1 MSSHRNSYCWYQE
14 HVHSKHLRNNNFFY
28 NKRNTNN
35 QNIVYYLVPDEP
47 QKAPAGRSSPS
58 HPRPT
63 PSPSLVEDNLVTR
76 HLTNDRPKPKPKA
89 LCTTLL
95 DKDSYVPVY
104 AQDSVLLIGSDKQK
118 SVTTVALNESF
129 SSTSTTSTLNKS
141 NCSNIGG
148 SKTASDFPDGS
159 HFGDD
164 KQSTA
169 IQLDE
174 AICQVVL
181 LECSVDDDC
190 GQREESVD
198 AVKQAVIE
206 VVEDDS
212 ANSDNYNDDD
222 DDDKTFE
229 YTDDD
234 LEEALQS
241 EPEFHDDDPKTPTNQ
256 ADASFGDCNEG
267 HYMPMTPRKSI
278 LSLSESNIFVST
290 MEQPHESP
298 YVEMTTI
305 GLSTSVL
312 ADDYKSTYELITF
325 NTNHKRTE
333 SEPVY
338 MELSQF
344 KHAPPTITVSVNK
357 TIEKVINNGK
367 STIKKS
373 SLKKCNIDAKKRQ
386 KKLNNLPDILKPSQG
401 AVVLNSDSSDADD
414 ESSKDVDSMAH
425 RSRSR
430 FSLSDTFRPASYYL
444 GATRPLAECP
454 DSSDSEIVSPP
465 PIPSSPP
472 PIEELKTEEIFSS
485 ENYDTVK
492 RRSVDKSILNL
503 SYDQIPKIH
512 SSSSSLNSI
521 KKEGLKTS
529 RLSLPD
535 HFAKQQLKPHK
546 KTDDNEQDYG
556 FLSPYRA
563 EPQAKRTSES
573 SFSYNTDNSS
583 IASSDYD
590 LYNKVKM
597 QSPSFSSGAVY
608 SSNTSSPLNRYQ
620 HNDSETDSIEI
631 RPNCGSDYE
640 RQMKRRPLSEDSL
653 SEIESLGKKFDEQFS
668 NADLDIYLNKLQTND
683 LYLYQNTGD
692 SNWMN
697 ESKLANIPFIKPPE
711 VFRNENDDSYYG
723 NNSFHQN
730 DSLLKKIEADGSF
743 RLGEMLT
750 ASMARPSSSQSTTNG
765 TYYDSLEEKH
775 TPSVNQ
781 IPSTSSSLKERNLSL
796 HDAQCESEDLRA
808 TFSAESSSDQ
818 QTVCA
823 ALSAHSR
830 TNSNLS
836 DQSVPYYYADI
847 VAKVQS
853 PHSSAASSNM
863 DISPKSGHS
872 QNGSQLHPQLNNLR
886 EVGLK
891 RTGIS
896 HIQNP
901 INRRSFI
908 NDRLAGDHN
917 SLSMELINSADKD
930 RLIDSKI
937 LFGTESKIEKNV
949 CKELSSGYAGNKL
962 YGKQESARSKTPVV
976 VHQPKDDN
984 RCVAQP
990 QQPSKV
996 KNSSLFN
1003 TNLGTVVYD
1012 SPGECRPVLNP
1023 DASGDRL
1030 WEEDDIWQESLR
1042 RVSHRHAR
1050 SMDSLDRLEP
1060 TSPRHNLGCA
1070 AAPPALPKNHHV
1082 REDIGRF
1089 GPLPPLPKEVTQSH
1103 TRTLKKCRRS
1113 EPPTIIPSH
1122 PYNENDVYV
1131 QLAMEQH
1138 RDVYERLKE
1147 DNVPQSRK
1155 SIEINREIIRQWDSM
1170 SSGLMKSGG
1179 PISAG
1184 GHGATTLA
1192 GASATTTP
1200 TSSSSG
1206 GSCRGGQ
1213 EGLDVV
1219 DAHLG
1224 GSTSGHKLGRTSQ
1237 HQHNSKSYHVV

>member
-1 MSSHRNSYCWYQE
+1 M
-14 HVHSKHLRNNNFFY
+14 
-28 NKRNTNN
+28 
-35 QNIVYYLVPDEP
+35 
-47 QKAPAGRSSPS
+47 
-58 HPRPT
+58 
-63 PSPSLVEDNLVTR
+63 
-76 HLTNDRPKPKPKA
+76 
-89 LCTTLL
+89 
-95 DKDSYVPVY
+95 PVY
-104 AQDSVLLIGSDKQK
+104 AQDSILFIGSDKQK

-129 SSTSTTSTLNKS
+129 SSTSTSSTLNKS
-141 NCSNIGG
+141 NSSDIGG
-148 SKTASDFPDGS
+148 SKIALNSTDTIDSWN
-159 HFGDD
+159 D
-164 KQSTA
+164 KQEKA
-169 IQLDE
+169 LQANE
-174 AICQVVL
+174 PNYQAEMQ
-181 LECSVDDDC
+181 ECAGNDNCD
-190 GQREESVD
+190 QYEESVD
-198 AVKQAVIE
+198 AVNEAVIE
-206 VVEDDS
+206 VTEDDS
-212 ANSDNYNDDD
+212 ANSTNDDDD

-241 EPEFHDDDPKTPTNQ
+241 EPEYREDDPKTPINQ
-256 ADASFGDCNEG
+256 TDASFGDCGEG
-267 HYMPMTPRKSI
+267 HYMPMTPMKSI
-278 LSLSESNIFVST
+278 LSLSESNIFQST
-290 MEQPHESP
+290 MGESHESP

-325 NTNHKRTE
+325 NSNHKRTE

-344 KHAPPTITVSVNK
+344 KQNTSPTMVSANK

-373 SLKKCNIDAKKRQ
+373 SLKKCTVDTKKRQ
-386 KKLNNLPDILKPSQG
+386 KKLNNLPDILKPSQT

-465 PIPSSPP
+465 PIPTSTPP
-472 PIEELKTEEIFSS
+472 LEELKTEEIFSS

-535 HFAKQQLKPHK
+535 HFAKQQLKAHK
-546 KTDDNEQDYG
+546 KTDGNDQDYG

-563 EPQAKRTSES
+563 EPQTKRTSES

-597 QSPSFSSGAVY
+597 QSPSFCSSAVY

-631 RPNCGSDYE
+631 RPSGGSDYE
-640 RQMKRRPLSEDSL
+640 RQMKRRPISEDSL
-653 SEIESLGKKFDEQFS
+653 SEIESLGEKFDEQFS
-668 NADLDIYLNKLQTND
+668 NADLDVYLNKLQTND

-730 DSLLKKIEADGSF
+730 DNILKEQQQDAPRNPIEEDGSF
-743 RLGEMLT
+743 RVGEMLN
-750 ASMARPSSSQSTTNG
+750 ASMVRPCSSQSTTNG

-775 TPSVNQ
+775 APSVNQ

-796 HDAQCESEDLRA
+796 HDAQCESDDLRA
-808 TFSAESSSDQ
+808 TFSVVSSSDQ

-823 ALSAHSR
+823 AMSAHSR

-847 VAKVQS
+847 VAKSQS
-853 PHSSAASSNM
+853 SHSSAASSSL

-917 SLSMELINSADKD
+917 S
-930 RLIDSKI
+930 
-937 LFGTESKIEKNV
+937 
-949 CKELSSGYAGNKL
+949 
-962 YGKQESARSKTPVV
+962 
-976 VHQPKDDN
+976 
-984 RCVAQP
+984 
-990 QQPSKV
+990 
-996 KNSSLFN
+996 
-1003 TNLGTVVYD
+1003 
-1012 SPGECRPVLNP
+1012 
-1023 DASGDRL
+1023 
-1030 WEEDDIWQESLR
+1030 
-1042 RVSHRHAR
+1042 
-1050 SMDSLDRLEP
+1050 
-1060 TSPRHNLGCA
+1060 
-1070 AAPPALPKNHHV
+1070 
-1082 REDIGRF
+1082 
-1089 GPLPPLPKEVTQSH
+1089 
-1103 TRTLKKCRRS
+1103 
-1113 EPPTIIPSH
+1113 
-1122 PYNENDVYV
+1122 
-1131 QLAMEQH
+1131 
-1138 RDVYERLKE
+1138 
-1147 DNVPQSRK
+1147 
-1155 SIEINREIIRQWDSM
+1155 
-1170 SSGLMKSGG
+1170 
-1179 PISAG
+1179 
-1184 GHGATTLA
+1184 
-1192 GASATTTP
+1192 
-1200 TSSSSG
+1200 
-1206 GSCRGGQ
+1206 
-1213 EGLDVV
+1213 
-1219 DAHLG
+1219 
-1224 GSTSGHKLGRTSQ
+1224 
-1237 HQHNSKSYHVV
+1237 

>member
-1 MSSHRNSYCWYQE
+1 M
-14 HVHSKHLRNNNFFY
+14 
-28 NKRNTNN
+28 
-35 QNIVYYLVPDEP
+35 
-47 QKAPAGRSSPS
+47 
-58 HPRPT
+58 
-63 PSPSLVEDNLVTR
+63 
-76 HLTNDRPKPKPKA
+76 
-89 LCTTLL
+89 
-95 DKDSYVPVY
+95 PVY
-104 AQDSVLLIGSDKQK
+104 AQDSVLLIGSEKQK
-118 SVTTVALNESF
+118 SVASVALNESF
-129 SSTSTTSTLNKS
+129 SSTSTSSTLNKS
-141 NCSNIGG
+141 NCSSTGG
-148 SKTASDFPDGS
+148 SKIASDFTDTLD
-159 HFGDD
+159 FVDD
-164 KQSTA
+164 KQDIA
-169 IQLDE
+169 IQSGEPNCQIETPECELDE
-174 AICQVVL
+174 
-181 LECSVDDDC
+181 DC
-190 GQREESVD
+190 DEREESVD
-198 AVKQAVIE
+198 AVNQAVIE
-206 VVEDDS
+206 VAENDS
-212 ANSDNYNDDD
+212 SNSDNYEDD

-241 EPEFHDDDPKTPTNQ
+241 EPEYHDDDPKTPTNHT
-256 ADASFGDCNEG
+256 DASFGDCSEG

-290 MEQPHESP
+290 MEETHESP

-325 NTNHKRTE
+325 NSNHKRTE

-344 KHAPPTITVSVNK
+344 KQTTSLTTVSANK

-373 SLKKCNIDAKKRQ
+373 SLKKCNVDAKKRQ
-386 KKLNNLPDILKPSQG
+386 KKLNNLPDILKPSQS

-472 PIEELKTEEIFSS
+472 PLEELKTEEIFSS

-535 HFAKQQLKPHK
+535 HFAKQQLKAHK

-597 QSPSFSSGAVY
+597 QSPSFSSGVVY

-631 RPNCGSDYE
+631 RPSGGSDYE

-653 SEIESLGKKFDEQFS
+653 SEIESLGEKFDEQFS
-668 NADLDIYLNKLQTND
+668 NADLDVYLNKLQTND

-730 DSLLKKIEADGSF
+730 TNILKEQQQKDSLRKPLEADGCF
-743 RLGEMLT
+743 RIGEMLST
-750 ASMARPSSSQSTTNG
+750 SMVRPCSSQSTTNG

-775 TPSVNQ
+775 TPSVNEM
-781 IPSTSSSLKERNLSL
+781 PSTSSSLKERNLSL
-796 HDAQCESEDLRA
+796 HDAQCESDDLRA
-808 TFSAESSSDQ
+808 TFSVVSSSDQ

-823 ALSAHSR
+823 AMSAHSR

-836 DQSVPYYYADI
+836 DQSIPYYYADI
-847 VAKVQS
+847 VAKGQS

-908 NDRLAGDHN
+908 NDRLVGDHN
-917 SLSMELINSADKD
+917 SLSMELINAADKD

-962 YGKQESARSKTPVV
+962 YGKQEYVRSKSTAVV
-976 VHQPKDDN
+976 QQPKDDN

-996 KNSSLFN
+996 NNSRLPKI
-1003 TNLGTVVYD
+1003 NLTTVVYD
-1012 SPGECRPVLNP
+1012 SPGECRPVLSP

-1030 WEEDDIWQESLR
+1030 WEQDDIWQASLR

-1060 TSPRHNLGCA
+1060 NSPRHNQGWA
-1070 AAPPALPKNHHV
+1070 AAPPALPRNPRV
-1082 REDIGRF
+1082 REDVGRF
-1089 GPLPPLPKEVTQSH
+1089 GPLPPLPKDAAQSN
-1103 TRTLKKCRRS
+1103 TRTLKKSRRS
-1113 EPPTIIPSH
+1113 EPATIITSP

-1131 QLAMEQH
+1131 QLAMEQN

-1147 DNVPQSRK
+1147 DNVPHSRK

-1192 GASATTTP
+1192 GASATTASA
-1200 TSSSSG
+1200 SSSSA
-1206 GSCRGGQ
+1206 GSCRDGQ
-1213 EGLDVV
+1213 EGRDVV
-1219 DAHLG
+1219 DTNLG
-1224 GSTSGHKLGRTSQ
+1224 GSTSGHKLGRTPQ